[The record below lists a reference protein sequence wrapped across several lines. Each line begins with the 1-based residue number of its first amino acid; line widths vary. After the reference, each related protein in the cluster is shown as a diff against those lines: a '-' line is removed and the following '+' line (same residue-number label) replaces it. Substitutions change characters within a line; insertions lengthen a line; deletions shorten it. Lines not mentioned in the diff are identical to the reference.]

1 LLPRVTNTAAIITPV
16 NGMLI
21 FDVSQNC
28 IKGYQ
33 NGSWTAC
40 YASGARGPVVVADTA
55 TVLEDATTTS
65 INVIANDTDADGDN
79 LTLVTV
85 STSGGGSVAINAD
98 NVSVN
103 YTPRANYNGTE
114 TITYSVSDGTFINTT
129 GTLTVTITLVND
141 EPIAFADTATVLED
155 ATTTSI
161 NVIANDTDADGDNLT
176 LVAVSSSNGGSVA
189 INADN
194 VSVNYTPLANYNGTE
209 TITYSVSDG
218 TFINTTGTLTV
229 TITLVNDEP
238 IAFADTATVL
248 EDATTT
254 SINVIANDTDAD
266 GDNLTLVAVSS
277 SNGGSVAINADNV
290 SVNYT
295 PLANYNGTET
305 ITYSVSDGTFINT
318 TGTLT
323 VTITLVNDEP
333 IAFADT
339 ATVLEDATTTSIN
352 VIANDTDVDGNNLTL
367 VAVSTSG
374 GGSVAINADNVSVD
388 YTPLANYNGTET
400 ITYSVS
406 DGTFINTTGTLT
418 VTITSVSDAPI
429 AFADL
434 EIVTGDSSVTTSIN
448 VIANDTDGD
457 GDNIT
462 LDAVSISGTGTV
474 IINNNMIDYTPAAGF
489 VDEVL
494 KEIIT
499 YTVSDAEGLS
509 DTSGTLTVMVG
520 LEIGN
525 KYQGGI
531 IAYILVNGDT
541 DYDATTSHG
550 LIAAPTDQSTG
561 APWGCDL
568 LDLSYVN
575 NDNIFGGATNTAS
588 IVGECA
594 DTDTAAYL
602 CFNLVIDTY
611 SDWYLPNLAEL
622 TLLNESSA
630 LIDGFSDASNY
641 WSSIQ
646 TSYNRA
652 WKIRWGINVIGSNSK
667 LDVNHVRAIRSF

>member
-1 LLPRVTNTAAIITPV
+1 VGRYVCLILKVKIKKMKIIILSLALFSITSVFSQVGIGTTTVESSVILQLDATDKALLLPRVTNTAAIITPV

-40 YASGARGPVVVADTA
+40 YASGTRAPVGVADTA
-55 TVLEDATTTS
+55 TVLEDA
-65 INVIANDTDADGDN
+65 
-79 LTLVTV
+79 
-85 STSGGGSVAINAD
+85 
-98 NVSVN
+98 
-103 YTPRANYNGTE
+103 P
-114 TITYSVSDGTFINTT
+114 
-129 GTLTVTITLVND
+129 
-141 EPIAFADTATVLED
+141 P
-155 ATTTSI
+155 TSI

-176 LVAVSSSNGGSVA
+176 LVAVSTSGGGSVA
-189 INADN
+189 IIDN
-194 VSVNYTPLANYNGTE
+194 VSVIYTPLANYNGTE

-218 TFINTTGTLTV
+218 TFINTSGTLTV
-229 TITLVNDEP
+229 TITPVND
-238 IAFADTATVL
+238 
-248 EDATTT
+248 
-254 SINVIANDTDAD
+254 D
-266 GDNLTLVAVSS
+266 G
-277 SNGGSVAINADNV
+277 I
-290 SVNYT
+290 
-295 PLANYNGTET
+295 P
-305 ITYSVSDGTFINT
+305 
-318 TGTLT
+318 
-323 VTITLVNDEP
+323 
-333 IAFADT
+333 
-339 ATVLEDATTTSIN
+339 
-352 VIANDTDVDGNNLTL
+352 
-367 VAVSTSG
+367 
-374 GGSVAINADNVSVD
+374 
-388 YTPLANYNGTET
+388 
-400 ITYSVS
+400 
-406 DGTFINTTGTLT
+406 
-418 VTITSVSDAPI
+418 PI

-448 VIANDTDGD
+448 VIANDTDVD
-457 GDNIT
+457 GDNLT

-489 VDEVL
+489 IDEVL

-499 YTVSDAEGLS
+499 YTVSNDEGLS

-561 APWGCDL
+561 APWGCNL
-568 LDLSYVN
+568 IDLSYVN

-622 TLLNESSA
+622 TLLNASSA
-630 LIDGFSDASNY
+630 LIGGFTDASNY
-641 WSSIQ
+641 WTSIQ
-646 TSYNRA
+646 TSYNHA

>member
-1 LLPRVTNTAAIITPV
+1 MKIIILSLALFSITSVFSQVGIGTTAVESSVILQLDATDKALLLPRVTNTAAIITPV

-28 IKGYQ
+28 IRGYQ

-40 YASGARGPVVVADTA
+40 YASDTRGPVVVADTA

-79 LTLVTV
+79 LTLVAV
-85 STSGGGSVAINAD
+85 STSG
-98 NVSVN
+98 
-103 YTPRANYNGTE
+103 
-114 TITYSVSDGTFINTT
+114 
-129 GTLTVTITLVND
+129 
-141 EPIAFADTATVLED
+141 
-155 ATTTSI
+155 
-161 NVIANDTDADGDNLT
+161 
-176 LVAVSSSNGGSVA
+176 GGSVA

-218 TFINTTGTLTV
+218 TFINT
-229 TITLVNDEP
+229 
-238 IAFADTATVL
+238 
-248 EDATTT
+248 
-254 SINVIANDTDAD
+254 S
-266 GDNLTLVAVSS
+266 
-277 SNGGSVAINADNV
+277 
-290 SVNYT
+290 
-295 PLANYNGTET
+295 
-305 ITYSVSDGTFINT
+305 
-318 TGTLT
+318 
-323 VTITLVNDEP
+323 
-333 IAFADT
+333 
-339 ATVLEDATTTSIN
+339 
-352 VIANDTDVDGNNLTL
+352 
-367 VAVSTSG
+367 
-374 GGSVAINADNVSVD
+374 
-388 YTPLANYNGTET
+388 
-400 ITYSVS
+400 
-406 DGTFINTTGTLT
+406 GTLT

-448 VIANDTDGD
+448 VIANDTDID
-457 GDNIT
+457 GDNLTI
-462 LDAVSISGTGTV
+462 DAVSISGTGTV

-499 YTVSDAEGLS
+499 YTISNDEGLS

-561 APWGCDL
+561 APWGCNL
-568 LDLSYVN
+568 IYLSNVN

-588 IVGECA
+588 IVDQCA
-594 DTDTAAYL
+594 DTDSAAYL

-611 SDWYLPNLAEL
+611 SDWYLPNRAEL
-622 TLLNESSA
+622 GLLNASSA
-630 LIDGFSDASNY
+630 LIGGFTDASNY
-641 WSSIQ
+641 WTSIQ
-646 TSYNRA
+646 TSYNAA
-652 WKIRWGINVIGSNSK
+652 WKIRWGINVTGSNSK
-667 LDVNHVRAIRSF
+667 LDVNHVRAIRAF